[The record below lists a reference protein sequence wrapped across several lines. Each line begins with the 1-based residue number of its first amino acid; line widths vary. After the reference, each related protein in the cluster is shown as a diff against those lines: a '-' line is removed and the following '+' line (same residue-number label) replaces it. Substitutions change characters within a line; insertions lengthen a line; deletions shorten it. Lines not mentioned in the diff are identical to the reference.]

1 MFKRRS
7 MIRGVT
13 LVALVAFALLW
24 RLPPEHLHRALD
36 GRSQVHRHA
45 IAVYQGD
52 HSDHHEHGYAHDH
65 GNTGEPDDHGNHDD
79 AQVLKTVFE
88 SAHRFAPDSPVV
100 APATVV
106 IAPCWRVGG
115 HIALLYEWI
124 CHDPPE
130 RPTSLRAPP
139 A

>member
-1 MFKRRS
+1 MFKGRS
-7 MIRGVT
+7 MIRGVA
-13 LVALVAFALLW
+13 LVALAAFALLW
-24 RLPPEHLHRALD
+24 RLPPEHLHRALE
-36 GRSQVHRHA
+36 GRSLVHRHA
-45 IAVYQGD
+45 IASHHGD
-52 HSDHHEHGYAHDH
+52 HGDPHDH
-65 GNTGEPDDHGNHDD
+65 DNTGKPDDHGDHSD

-88 SAHRFAPDSPVV
+88 SAHRFAPGSPVV
-100 APATVV
+100 MHATVV

-115 HIALLYEWI
+115 HIALLYEWT